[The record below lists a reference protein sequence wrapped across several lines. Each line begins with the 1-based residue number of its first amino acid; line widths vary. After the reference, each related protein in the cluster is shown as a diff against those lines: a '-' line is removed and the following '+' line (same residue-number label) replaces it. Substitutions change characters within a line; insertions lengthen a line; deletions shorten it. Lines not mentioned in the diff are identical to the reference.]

1 MSYFGDVV
9 KRKDITLL
17 KSKVS
22 SMSKSCDDM
31 TTPPNSSLVL
41 SGQKAFEK
49 LVIVMCEHLT
59 LSTPPNSSLA
69 LSGRSRNS

>member
-1 MSYFGDVV
+1 
-9 KRKDITLL
+9 
-17 KSKVS
+17 
-22 SMSKSCDDM
+22 MSKSCDDM

-69 LSGRSRNS
+69 LSGLKAFKKLVNVMCAHLTPSTVTSD